1 MPELSCEG
9 QRRFLSSVRLGSGSQ
24 LVQGLLLRRDCSAES
39 RRTWCLWNLTA
50 VSRTLPRNISR
61 QCQIPLDLKTGLWA
75 KSCGDGNE
83 RCLKFERHVLRP

>member
-61 QCQIPLDLKTGLWA
+61 PVSDTLGSENWTLGQELW
-75 KSCGDGNE
+75 
-83 RCLKFERHVLRP
+83 